1 MSVPDPALHD
11 WVPIYAPGPTP
22 ISYGTSLPTNPI
34 DGQEAI
40 LVDSITNPS
49 YQWRFRYNAQSTS
62 AYKWEFVGGSPAL
75 AQIMAGQSITTPNV
89 WVVAAPSFTVP
100 RAGDYLCQWHNRM
113 TGTGGQGTVSSGIS
127 IGGAAPLGDTW
138 ISVTFAA
145 AAWASMSSV
154 PTLLPAVPVSTVLQ
168 HCYNI
173 DRGDRVID
181 YRRLVV
187 TPVRVS

>member
-62 AYKWEFVGGSPAL
+62 PYKWEFVGGSPSHISFPTSQPQA
-75 AQIMAGQSITTPNV
+75 AGWAIASDPRFD
-89 WVVAAPSFTVP
+89 APRP
-100 RAGDYLCQWHNRM
+100 GEYLCSFSSLHLTSAAIGIGVSLYLDGVN
-113 TGTGGQGTVSSGIS
+113 QGHTQVLINS
-127 IGGAAPLGDTW
+127 
-138 ISVTFAA
+138 A
-145 AAWASMSSV
+145 AAWYQTLVQTGIVLTV
-154 PTLLPAVPVSTVLQ
+154 PTAGQRIVHGYHLSSGSSNVMNRFLNVQP
-168 HCYNI
+168 
-173 DRGDRVID
+173 R
-181 YRRLVV
+181 
-187 TPVRVS
+187 RVS